1 MAGKNGT
8 NAGAAK
14 ENERDTEEEI
24 VQLNYRL
31 ARLFDVVL
39 ERN

>member
-14 ENERDTEEEI
+14 KD
-24 VQLNYRL
+24 
-31 ARLFDVVL
+31 
-39 ERN
+39 ERNATEKQAMRLYDV